1 MSIIS
6 GKIKQG
12 QMIGLVCLVAC
23 LAGCA
28 VTPGTVTKQPTS
40 KIHSSLPPAPANGS
54 IYQAASFRP
63 LFEDI
68 RAHRVGDVLTI
79 AISETTNA
87 SKTAS
92 SSGSKSGSVAAAIP
106 TIVGL
111 PLKTLQG
118 TNVQGSTANKSA
130 TTDALSSANTFIST
144 ITVEVTAVRPDGNLE
159 VAGEKQVALDSGI
172 EYIRFSGVVNPDTI
186 QSGDM
191 VSSTQ
196 VADARVEYRTDSRI
210 DGAGLMS
217 SLARF
222 FQSVAPF

>member
-1 MSIIS
+1 MMTRCH
-6 GKIKQG
+6 GFCR
-12 QMIGLVCLVAC
+12 MLPLVLAVWQ

-28 VTPGTVTKQPTS
+28 VTPATITKQPAAEVAGA
-40 KIHSSLPPAPANGS
+40 IPPRPANGA
-54 IYQAASFRP
+54 IYQEATYRP

-68 RAHRVGDVLTI
+68 RPHRVGDVLM
-79 AISETTNA
+79 ISINETTNA

-92 SSGSKSGSVAAAIP
+92 SSGSKSGTLSASLP
-106 TIVGL
+106 TVVGL

-118 TNVQGSTANKSA
+118 LNAQGSTSNKDS

-144 ITVEVTAVRPDGNLE
+144 ITVQVTAVQPDGNLQ
-159 VAGEKQVALDSGI
+159 VAGEKQVALDSGV

-186 QSGDM
+186 QSGDL

-196 VADARVEYRTDSRI
+196 VADARIEYRTDSRLDKAAI
-210 DGAGLMS
+210 MS
-217 SLARF
+217 SLTRF